1 MKKQFSQLIIQFIKF
16 GIVGVSNTLISLLV
30 YYIVIWLGGHYILGN
45 TLGFVVG
52 VLNSFFWNNKY
63 VFRKKEESSN
73 IKAFIKMTCAYGIT
87 LVLSTVLM
95 YVFVDLMH
103 ISAFLAP
110 LICLVFTVPI
120 NFVMNKL
127 WVFKDKNKTKPES
140 AKEAEQ

>member
-1 MKKQFSQLIIQFIKF
+1 
-16 GIVGVSNTLISLLV
+16 
-30 YYIVIWLGGHYILGN
+30 
-45 TLGFVVG
+45 
-52 VLNSFFWNNKY
+52 
-63 VFRKKEESSN
+63 
-73 IKAFIKMTCAYGIT
+73 MTCAYGIT